1 MSEDKNFVQDD
12 ITKDMSL
19 AEKFK
24 SEANEYF
31 KSNHI

>member
-1 MSEDKNFVQDD
+1 MSIENNISAENVEK
-12 ITKDMSL
+12 

-31 KSNHI
+31 KSKYYFNH